1 MNCTDEFI
9 KKGSIKTNIL
19 KGILFL
25 QNSLVTD
32 SVYWNWMCLAALI
45 SAREVAG
52 TQSMVN
58 RWAPRAHLFLRFCP
72 NLCYPSL
79 PQLHHGRDNE
89 TLNHII
95 WCFQNS
101 MDKGSWRATIHGVTK
116 SWKPLSDEH
125 LVRLGQWLNIVIIM
139 N

>member
-101 MDKGSWRATIHGVTK
+101 MIEA
-116 SWKPLSDEH
+116 LSSK
-125 LVRLGQWLNIVIIM
+125 LWYLTSCMPININHFWGRVL
-139 N
+139 